1 MMCTERII
9 AIIAG
14 KSNEEMVREGTTVGS
29 LPETTEESHQGMTA
43 ESHQGPCQQMTAGPC
58 QMPAG
63 PCQIPAGP
71 CQMPAG
77 PCQMTVDSV
86 GASSMLWAIQCCEK
100 RWRSSKPSKMILTGW
115 QNRYC

>member
-63 PCQIPAGP
+63 PCQ
-71 CQMPAG
+71 
-77 PCQMTVDSV
+77 MTVDSV